1 MSKKNYKITY
11 KFEYKDGRSSTF
23 EVVLDE
29 TVSLKPTDSGAKP
42 DWTRLERNQCTNCPL
57 KKETTPHCPIAV
69 NLAEFVDHFK
79 TDKASEEALV
89 QVTTN
94 ERVFTKS
101 ASVQDG
107 LFSIFGIVMATSG
120 CPIMNFL
127 KPMARFH
134 LPFATH
140 EETIVRSI
148 SMHLLSK
155 YFQKKRGQKVEFD
168 LESLDKKYAEVQK
181 VNDGMLARIRSVVS
195 SGDADANAVVIL
207 HAFGFL
213 LSSEIKSNLN
223 SIEYLFK
230 E

>member
-1 MSKKNYKITY
+1 MNKNYKISY
-11 KFEYKDGRSSTF
+11 RFEFKDGRTSNF

-29 TVSLKPTDSGAKP
+29 TVSLKPSDTAAKP
-42 DWTRLERNQCTNCPL
+42 EWTRLERNQCTNCPL
-57 KKETTPHCPIAV
+57 KKETTPYCPVAV
-69 NLAEFVDHFK
+69 NLADLVDHFRME
-79 TDKASEEALV
+79 KASDETAV

-94 ERVFTKS
+94 ERIFTKN

-120 CPIMNFL
+120 CPNMNFL

-148 SMHLLSK
+148 SMHLLSQ
-155 YFQKKRGQKVEFD
+155 YFKKKKGQNVEFD
-168 LESLDKKYAEVQK
+168 MASLDQKYAEVQK
-181 VNDGMLARIRSVVS
+181 VNDGILARIRSVVS
-195 SGDADANAVVIL
+195 AGDADANAVVIL